1 MQYQKE
7 EIGKVTEQ
15 VLQEIKVL
23 KVTKDLKVIQ
33 EIKVLKED

>member
-7 EIGKVTEQ
+7 EIGKVIEQ